1 MSFLNGTRFT
11 DRAAAAAKA
20 RKEMAEKFLANSKY
34 DPADPAVVE
43 RETKRKAI
51 LEARKVRD
59 VERAK
64 RKAEQEA
71 AEAARRVVEEAARQ
85 EQLTHEAL
93 ARAAEAE
100 RQREEDER
108 LEYERKLERDA
119 RYAARKERKK
129 KKKSAAER
137 YGEADSSSLI
147 SSRDSGHFAR
157 NQVLRGAER
166 GEDVEP
172 ASPGS
177 RRSRGGRD
185 ESRSA
190 SSTAGCRL
198 GQAGGARL
206 SGNRLQRAT

>member
-34 DPADPAVVE
+34 DPADPSVVE

-71 AEAARRVVEEAARQ
+71 AEAARRVVEEATRQ
-85 EQLTHEAL
+85 EQLKLEAL
-93 ARAAEAE
+93 AREGEAQ

-137 YGEADSSSLI
+137 YG
-147 SSRDSGHFAR
+147 
-157 NQVLRGAER
+157 
-166 GEDVEP
+166 
-172 ASPGS
+172 
-177 RRSRGGRD
+177 
-185 ESRSA
+185 
-190 SSTAGCRL
+190 
-198 GQAGGARL
+198 
-206 SGNRLQRAT
+206 

>member
-1 MSFLNGTRFT
+1 MSFLNGNRFT
-11 DRAAAAAKA
+11 DRQAAAAKA

-43 RETKRKAI
+43 REAKRKAI

-71 AEAARRVVEEAARQ
+71 ADAARRAAEEAACE
-85 EQLTHEAL
+85 EQLRLEAL
-93 ARAAEAE
+93 AREAEA
-100 RQREEDER
+100 QRERDEAER

-137 YGEADSSSLI
+137 YG
-147 SSRDSGHFAR
+147 
-157 NQVLRGAER
+157 
-166 GEDVEP
+166 
-172 ASPGS
+172 
-177 RRSRGGRD
+177 
-185 ESRSA
+185 
-190 SSTAGCRL
+190 
-198 GQAGGARL
+198 
-206 SGNRLQRAT
+206 

>member
-1 MSFLNGTRFT
+1 MSFLNGNKFA
-11 DRAAAAAKA
+11 DRQANAAKA

-34 DPADPAVVE
+34 DPADPAIVE

-71 AEAARRVVEEAARQ
+71 AEAVRRAAEEAARQ
-85 EQLTHEAL
+85 EQLGLEAL
-93 ARAAEAE
+93 AREAEA
-100 RQREEDER
+100 QREREEADR

-137 YGEADSSSLI
+137 YG
-147 SSRDSGHFAR
+147 
-157 NQVLRGAER
+157 
-166 GEDVEP
+166 
-172 ASPGS
+172 
-177 RRSRGGRD
+177 
-185 ESRSA
+185 
-190 SSTAGCRL
+190 
-198 GQAGGARL
+198 
-206 SGNRLQRAT
+206 

>member
-1 MSFLNGTRFT
+1 MNGNKFA

-43 RETKRKAI
+43 RETKRKEI
-51 LEARKVRD
+51 LEARKIRD

-71 AEAARRVVEEAARQ
+71 ADAVRRAAEEAARQ
-85 EQLTHEAL
+85 EQLRLEAL
-93 ARAAEAE
+93 AREAEA
-100 RQREEDER
+100 QREREEEER

-137 YGEADSSSLI
+137 YG
-147 SSRDSGHFAR
+147 
-157 NQVLRGAER
+157 
-166 GEDVEP
+166 
-172 ASPGS
+172 
-177 RRSRGGRD
+177 
-185 ESRSA
+185 
-190 SSTAGCRL
+190 
-198 GQAGGARL
+198 
-206 SGNRLQRAT
+206 